1 MATNNKKTKNIKG
14 YVIRISPYKET
25 DAMVTVLA
33 EDGLYSFGARGVKN
47 PNQKNFSS
55 VQTLSYSSFTL
66 SEGEGEEKIYSLKEG
81 ICLESV
87 DGKHD
92 FARLA
97 IIQFITE
104 VSQKMSEGEGL
115 KEKYALLRA
124 TMQGL
129 NSGFD
134 PLTLATLYLAGLLRV
149 EGYAPNTGGCS
160 VCGEKKD
167 IIGFSMIHGGYL
179 CRQHL
184 ENQFDKKD
192 PRTLKIA
199 RYIFNV
205 TPDKFVHY
213 ALEKSESLEFIRD
226 LADLLAESTGIKL
239 HSLLLVNKI

>member
-14 YVIRISPYKET
+14 YVIRISPYKES

-33 EDGLYSFGARGVKN
+33 EDGLYSFGARNIKN

-66 SEGEGEEKIYSLKEG
+66 NEHEGEDKGYTLKEG
-81 ICLESV
+81 VCIESI

-92 FARLA
+92 FSRLA

-104 VSQKMSEGEGL
+104 VAQKLSEGEGL
-115 KEKYALLRA
+115 KEKYQLLHA
-124 TMQGL
+124 AIQGI

-134 PLTLATLYLAGLLRV
+134 PLTLATLYLAGLLRI
-149 EGYAPNTGGCS
+149 EGYAPNTSGCS

-205 TPDKFVHY
+205 TPDKFTHY
-213 ALEKSESLEFIRD
+213 ALEKEESLSFIRD
-226 LADLLAESTGIKL
+226 LADLLEETMSIKL
-239 HSLLLVNKI
+239 YSLLLVNKI